1 MLTVCLQVVY
11 MTSQPRI
18 MGKLFTSSKQLQVL
32 IWILVGAI
40 LAINAYMIV
49 SVTEGIFGNTW
60 WLDLSFLVVGT
71 FYYSFVAYLTIGPNK
86 FYSVVSWLQDK
97 GKTVFAASS
106 ASIEI

>member
-1 MLTVCLQVVY
+1 

-18 MGKLFTSSKQLQVL
+18 MGKLFTSSRQLQVL

-60 WLDLSFLVVGT
+60 WLDLSFFVVGT
-71 FYYSFVAYLTIGPNK
+71 FYYSFVAYLTIGPYK